1 MDSSSSSGDETN
13 PSKAIAER
21 VGGEEAGVDVAGA
34 ISEEETAAAEDV
46 STEEVATP
54 NASSE
59 EKVTVAEDSTDED
72 AVSMDELEA
81 AEASSDGVST
91 VSASNPKSTERGVD
105 EPVAIGDIAS
115 AVRTVETTTVN
126 ITNND
131 GTPQGNPSRSGSHTD
146 PTLFDSSPST
156 LHYVRRAWRGSMV
169 STDSDRTIS
178 ATARTPT
185 PPSPFQESSGIA
197 STPLVIPA
205 TIFATAST

>member
-13 PSKAIAER
+13 PSKAVAER

-72 AVSMDELEA
+72 AVSWMNSKLQKLLLM
-81 AEASSDGVST
+81 VCLLRLPVT
-91 VSASNPKSTERGVD
+91 QNPLREVD

>member
-1 MDSSSSSGDETN
+1 MVCLLCLPVTQN
-13 PSKAIAER
+13 PLRE
-21 VGGEEAGVDVAGA
+21 
-34 ISEEETAAAEDV
+34 
-46 STEEVATP
+46 
-54 NASSE
+54 
-59 EKVTVAEDSTDED
+59 
-72 AVSMDELEA
+72 
-81 AEASSDGVST
+81 
-91 VSASNPKSTERGVD
+91 VD

-131 GTPQGNPSRSGSHTD
+131 RTPQGNPSRSGSHTD

-156 LHYVRRAWRGSMV
+156 FHYVRRAWRGSMV